1 MMNDANY
8 AYLEECGLS
17 RLSQAESLPSVMHDD
32 YNRWL
37 AHLRADIAINVG
49 FPSPTEPN
57 PVTRSIALLEKHRK
71 KPQSA
76 AEILSN
82 QNVFRAQ
89 DMHNRLCALVP
100 RVRYWPADE
109 RELFGMEPDDNKLP
123 HEGASL
129 YELEQQFARISNA
142 IDKAK
147 EMPPHE
153 RTVFIFSRRLEKLEA
168 RVKHLEEQ
176 QGKAIA

>member
-1 MMNDANY
+1 MNEANY

-49 FPSPTEPN
+49 FPSPTEPH
-57 PVTRSIALLEKHRK
+57 PVSRSISLWEKHRK
-71 KPQSA
+71 KPRTA
-76 AEILSN
+76 AEILAD
-82 QNVFRAQ
+82 QDTFRAQ
-89 DMHNRLCALVP
+89 DTGNRLCELVP
-100 RVRYWPADE
+100 RVRYWEADE

-123 HEGASL
+123 REGASL
-129 YELEQQFARISNA
+129 YELEQQLARILNA
-142 IDKAK
+142 IYKAK